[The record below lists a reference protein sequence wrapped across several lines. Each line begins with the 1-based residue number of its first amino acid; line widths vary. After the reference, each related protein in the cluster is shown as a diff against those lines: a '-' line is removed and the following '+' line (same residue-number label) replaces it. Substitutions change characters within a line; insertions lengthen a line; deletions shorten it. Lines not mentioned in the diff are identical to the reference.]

1 MAEQFSAE
9 KAKEI
14 IDGGLGQ
21 AQELLEDPSKIGD
34 LLSQLEKKLKDV
46 PVIGETVSDVP
57 LMIQMIKSY
66 ITREYTEVSPKVVAT
81 MVSAILYLVSKND
94 IIPDNTPMLGYAD
107 DIAIF
112 ALCLKANSEEL
123 KAFAKWRDSNA
134 GATATEA
141 EVVEVQK
148 VDE

>member
-1 MAEQFSAE
+1 MAEQFSAD